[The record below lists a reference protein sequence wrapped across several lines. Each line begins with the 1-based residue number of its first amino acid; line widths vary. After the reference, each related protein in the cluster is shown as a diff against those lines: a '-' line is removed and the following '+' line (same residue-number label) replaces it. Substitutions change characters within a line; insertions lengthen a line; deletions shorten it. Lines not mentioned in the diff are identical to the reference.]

1 MPTVARLT
9 PLAEHIVKQPPSPIH
24 IIEAALLT
32 SPVPLTKQ
40 RLTQLFDGALS
51 IEAIDALLQ
60 ELVARWRDRGLIL
73 VEVQS
78 GWRFQSTNEV
88 MPYLA
93 RLSDQKPTRYSRAAM
108 ETLAIIAYRQ
118 PATRGDIEEI
128 RGVKVNPDILRAFQ
142 ERGWIDVVGHRDS
155 PGRPELFGT
164 TQQFLDDLGL
174 KSLDELPMMP
184 EPSPETFHLFDPDPT
199 DGSDRATPS

>member
-1 MPTVARLT
+1 MTQ
-9 PLAEHIVKQPPSPIH
+9 PLDPIR

-32 SPVPLTKQ
+32 SPVPLSKQ
-40 RLTQLFDGALS
+40 RLSQLFEGSLS
-51 IEAIDALLQ
+51 VEAIDVLLENLRVLWQ
-60 ELVARWRDRGLIL
+60 DRGLSL
-73 VEVQS
+73 VQVQS
-78 GWRFQSTNEV
+78 GWRFQSTPEV

-93 RLSDQKPTRYSRAAM
+93 RLSDQKPARYSRAAM

-118 PATRGDIEEI
+118 PATRGDIEDI

-142 ERGWIDVVGHRDS
+142 ERGWIDVVGHRDT

-164 TQQFLDDLGL
+164 TRQFLDDLGL

-184 EPSPETFHLFDPDPT
+184 EPSPETFHLFDPDPMV
-199 DGSDRATPS
+199 DSDKASVK